1 MNDPTKWVEG
11 AENWDTDKHYRQ
23 RQERGFSDADWI
35 NFDTY
40 LAWVIYNGMKKFR
53 EDGSHL
59 FPTYEELDCIMD
71 GFGGGMPVMTMTK
84 RSCPVLCNCLRTALS
99 AFGTRLMYNIYMR
112 PEYKAALINE

>member
-1 MNDPTKWVEG
+1 MNDPTKWIEG

-53 EDGSHL
+53 EDGNHL

-71 GFGGGMPVMTMTK
+71 GFGRYAGDGHDEEK
-84 RSCPVLCNCLRTALS
+84 LSHALQLF
-99 AFGTRLMYNIYMR
+99 ADNFVRFWD
-112 PEYKAALINE
+112 